1 MNKENK
7 RVIFVLVGFC
17 LMFISL
23 IVYISYFQVFRAEAI
38 KNNSYNKRLWINEE
52 SILRGS
58 ILDRN
63 GRTLAYSEKK
73 GDVYNR
79 YYLYE
84 RLYSHII
91 GYSYRE
97 YGKAG
102 LELQYNNTLLNI
114 NENAAI
120 NEIKNIVAPTTEGN
134 SIKLTID
141 HDLQTKARSLLKGKK
156 GSIVAM
162 NPTTGEVYAMVSLP
176 DFDVS
181 NLKEDWKEITENPDS
196 PLINRA
202 TQGLYAPGST
212 FKIITT
218 IAALNTVNLDK
229 SYECTGSTNING
241 YVFKDYQGKAH
252 GNIDLKQALVKSCN
266 TYFTEKAIEI
276 GKDKIGNVAEKF
288 MINNDIPFDLPIK
301 NSQFPFKENL
311 GKTDI
316 AAAAIGQGKLLV
328 TPLNMALIAS
338 GIANGGQVVK
348 PILVKEIISKNDK
361 ILRKNTTEILS
372 QGTDSIIANEVK
384 DMMVEVI
391 KSGTGTNARIKNV
404 KVAGKTGT
412 AENSSGKSHA
422 WFVGFAPADDPKVAV
437 AVILEEEGSTGG
449 KSAAPIARD
458 IMLHVINNINE

>member
-1 MNKENK
+1 MDKENK
-7 RVIFVLVGFC
+7 RIIVVLVGFC
-17 LMFISL
+17 LLFISL

-52 SILRGS
+52 SILRGA

-63 GRTLAYSEKK
+63 GKTLAYSEKK
-73 GDVYNR
+73 DDVYRR
-79 YYLYE
+79 YYSYG
-84 RLYSHII
+84 RLYSHVI

-141 HDLQTKARSLLKGKK
+141 HELQVKARSLLKGKK

-162 NPTTGEVYAMVSLP
+162 NPITGEIYAMVSLP

-212 FKIITT
+212 FKVITT
-218 IAALNTVNLDK
+218 IAALDTTGLDK
-229 SYECTGSTNING
+229 SYDCVGSTNING
-241 YVFKDYQGKAH
+241 YNFKDYQGKAH

-266 TYFTEKAIEI
+266 TYFTEKSIQI
-276 GKDKIGNVAEKF
+276 GKEKIGNVAEKF
-288 MINNDIPFDLPIK
+288 MINNNIPFDLPVK

-316 AAAAIGQGKLLV
+316 AAAAIGQGKVLV
-328 TPLNMALIAS
+328 TPLNMALVAS
-338 GIANGGQVVK
+338 GIANGGKIVE

-361 ILRKNTTEILS
+361 VLKRNTTEILS
-372 QGTDSIIANEVK
+372 QGTDPITANEVK

-391 KSGTGTNARIKNV
+391 KSGTGTNARIRNV

-412 AENSSGKSHA
+412 AENPSGKSHA
-422 WFVGFAPADDPKVAV
+422 WFIGFAPADEPKVAV

-458 IMLHVINNINE
+458 IMLYVINNINE

>member
-7 RVIFVLVGFC
+7 RIVVVLIGLC

-23 IVYISYFQVFRAEAI
+23 IIYISYFQIFEAEAI

-58 ILDRN
+58 IYDRN
-63 GRTLAYSEKK
+63 GKTLAYSEKIDDTYK
-73 GDVYNR
+73 R
-79 YYLYE
+79 YYIYG

-97 YGKAG
+97 YGKSG

-141 HDLQTKARSLLKGKK
+141 HELQAKARTLLKGKK

-162 NPTTGEVYAMVSLP
+162 NPSTGEIYAMVSLP
-176 DFDVS
+176 DFDVA
-181 NLKEDWKEITENPDS
+181 NLKADWKAITESPDS

-202 TQGLYAPGST
+202 TQGLYPPGST
-212 FKIITT
+212 FKLITT
-218 IAALNTVNLDK
+218 IAVLNTANLEE
-229 SYECTGSTNING
+229 YYNCTGSTNING

-252 GNIDLKQALVKSCN
+252 GNIDLRQALIKSCN
-266 TYFTEKAIEI
+266 TYFTTKSIEI
-276 GKDKIGNVAEKF
+276 GKDRIGNTAERF
-288 MINNDIPFDLPIK
+288 MINNNIPFDLPIK
-301 NSQFPFKENL
+301 SSQFPFKENL
-311 GKTDI
+311 DKTDI
-316 AAAAIGQGKLLV
+316 AAAAIGQGKVLV
-328 TPLNMALIAS
+328 TPLNMALIVS
-338 GIANGGQVVK
+338 GIANEGQIVK
-348 PILVKEIISKNDK
+348 PILVKEIISKNNK
-361 ILRKNTTEILS
+361 ILKKNITEVLS
-372 QGTDSIIANEVK
+372 QGTDSITANKLK
-384 DMMVEVI
+384 DMMVDVV
-391 KSGTGTNARIKNV
+391 KSGTGKNARIKNI

-422 WFVGFAPADDPKVAV
+422 WFVGFAPADEPKIAI

-458 IMLHVINNINE
+458 IMIHAINNIKD

>member
-7 RVIFVLVGFC
+7 RIVVVLTGLC

-23 IVYISYFQVFRAEAI
+23 IVYISYFQIFEAEAI

-58 ILDRN
+58 IYDRN
-63 GRTLAYSEKK
+63 GKTLAYSEKIDDTYK
-73 GDVYNR
+73 R
-79 YYLYE
+79 YYIYG

-97 YGKAG
+97 YGKSG

-141 HDLQTKARSLLKGKK
+141 HELQAKARTLLKGKK

-162 NPTTGEVYAMVSLP
+162 NPSTGEIYAMVSLP
-176 DFDVS
+176 DFDVA
-181 NLKEDWKEITENPDS
+181 NLKADWKTITESPDS

-202 TQGLYAPGST
+202 TQGLYPPGST
-212 FKIITT
+212 FKLITT
-218 IAALNTVNLDK
+218 IAVLNTANLEE
-229 SYECTGSTNING
+229 YYNCTGSTNING

-252 GNIDLKQALVKSCN
+252 GNIDLRQALIKSCN
-266 TYFTEKAIEI
+266 TYFTTKSIEI
-276 GKDKIGNVAEKF
+276 GKDRIGNTAERF
-288 MINNDIPFDLPIK
+288 MINNNISFDLPIK
-301 NSQFPFKENL
+301 SSQFPFKENL
-311 GKTDI
+311 DKTDI
-316 AAAAIGQGKLLV
+316 AAAAIGQGKVLV
-328 TPLNMALIAS
+328 TPLNMALIVS
-338 GIANGGQVVK
+338 GIANEGQIVK
-348 PILVKEIISKNDK
+348 PILVKEIISKNNK
-361 ILRKNTTEILS
+361 ILKKNTTEVLS
-372 QGTDSIIANEVK
+372 QGTDSITANKLK
-384 DMMVEVI
+384 DMMVDVV
-391 KSGTGTNARIKNV
+391 KSGTGKNARIKNI

-422 WFVGFAPADDPKVAV
+422 WFVGFAPADEPKIAI

-458 IMLHVINNINE
+458 IMIHAINNIKD

>member
-7 RVIFVLVGFC
+7 RIIMVLVGFC

-23 IVYISYFQVFRAEAI
+23 IGYISYFQVFEAEAI

-52 SILRGS
+52 SILRGT
-58 ILDRN
+58 IMDRN
-63 GRTLAYSEKK
+63 GKTLVYSEKK

-79 YYLYE
+79 YYLYG
-84 RLYSHII
+84 RLYSHVI

-97 YGKAG
+97 YGKVG

-114 NENAAI
+114 NENATI

-141 HDLQTKARSLLKGKK
+141 HELQSKARTLLKGKK

-162 NPTTGEVYAMVSLP
+162 NPTTGEIYAMVSLP

-181 NLKEDWKEITENPDS
+181 NLKEDWKEISENPDS

-212 FKIITT
+212 FKLITT
-218 IAALNTVNLDK
+218 IAALNTANLDK

-241 YVFKDYQGKAH
+241 YIFEDYQGKAH
-252 GNIDLKQALVKSCN
+252 GALELEQALVKSCN

-288 MINNDIPFDLPIK
+288 MINSNIPFDLPIK
-301 NSQFPFKENL
+301 NSKFPFRENL

-316 AAAAIGQGKLLV
+316 AAAAIGQGKVLV
-328 TPLNMALIAS
+328 TPLNMALVAS
-338 GIANGGQVVK
+338 GIANRGQIVK
-348 PILVKEIISKNDK
+348 PILVKDIISKNDK
-361 ILRKNTTEILS
+361 ILRTNTTEILS
-372 QGTDSIIANEVK
+372 QGTDPIIANEVK

-391 KSGTGTNARIKNV
+391 KSGTGKNAKIKNV

-412 AENSSGKSHA
+412 AENPSGKSHA
-422 WFVGFAPADDPKVAV
+422 WFVGFAPADEPKVAV

-458 IMLHVINNINE
+458 IMLYVINNIKD

>member
-1 MNKENK
+1 MDKENK
-7 RVIFVLVGFC
+7 RIIVVLVGFC
-17 LMFISL
+17 LLFISL
-23 IVYISYFQVFRAEAI
+23 IVYISYFQVFKAEAI

-52 SILRGS
+52 SILRGG

-63 GRTLAYSEKK
+63 GKTLAYSEKK
-73 GDVYNR
+73 DDAYRR
-79 YYLYE
+79 YYSYG
-84 RLYSHII
+84 RLYSHVI

-141 HDLQTKARSLLKGKK
+141 HELQVKARSLLKGKK

-162 NPTTGEVYAMVSLP
+162 NPITGEIYAMVSLP

-212 FKIITT
+212 FKVITT
-218 IAALNTVNLDK
+218 IAALDTAGLDK
-229 SYECTGSTNING
+229 SYDCVGSTNING
-241 YVFKDYQGKAH
+241 YNFKDYQGKAH

-266 TYFTEKAIEI
+266 TYFTEKSIQI
-276 GKDKIGNVAEKF
+276 GKEKIGNVAEKF
-288 MINNDIPFDLPIK
+288 MINNNIPFDLPVK

-316 AAAAIGQGKLLV
+316 AAAAIGQGKVLV
-328 TPLNMALIAS
+328 TPLNMALVAS
-338 GIANGGQVVK
+338 GIANGGKIVE

-361 ILRKNTTEILS
+361 VLKRNTTEILS
-372 QGTDSIIANEVK
+372 QGTDPITANEVK

-391 KSGTGTNARIKNV
+391 KSGTGTNARIRNV

-412 AENSSGKSHA
+412 AENPSGKSHA
-422 WFVGFAPADDPKVAV
+422 WFIGFAPADEPKVAV

-458 IMLHVINNINE
+458 IMLYVINNINE